1 MHKNNVMKKIILL
14 IVPFLTILVSCN
26 KGNSSTSNAGSLWN
40 TYNYTEEY
48 SDFTYSVTFIHE
60 SETESIY
67 DVEITNTGDSFINKI
82 WINKESYYGLFNTY
96 FDHTLI
102 EPGATKKCSIVWSK
116 PEINNLATA
125 TFSATRLITKD
136 ESTSVTGSL
145 AISTKVQ
152 DNTEKY
158 FIDFAFNPSNNYN
171 YAVIELEYLGN
182 TYFVYNDPE
191 SSFNRLKIQDG
202 VSISD
207 VTVKSVIPFKY
218 EFIPGTYNNKTNN
231 YFNTMAMSF
240 LLTSFFVSLIVV
252 PAIAIPVSLTKRHN
266 RIKKAMRE
274 NDQHSNK

>member
-1 MHKNNVMKKIILL
+1 MKKSILL

-26 KGNSSTSNAGSLWN
+26 KGNSSISNTGASWDR
-40 TYNYTEEY
+40 YIYTEEY
-48 SDFTYSVTFIHE
+48 SGFTYSITLIHE
-60 SETESIY
+60 SETENIY

-82 WINKESYYGLFNTY
+82 EINEGSYYRLFDTY
-96 FDHTLI
+96 FYDTLI
-102 EPGATKKCSIVWSK
+102 EPGATKKWSIVWSK

-152 DNTEKY
+152 DNTKKY

-171 YAVIELEYLGN
+171 YPVIELEYLGK

-191 SSFNRLKIQDG
+191 SSFNRLYIRNG

-207 VTVKSVIPFKY
+207 VTVKSVTPFKY
-218 EFIPGTYNNKTNN
+218 EFIPGTNNNKINN
-231 YFNTMAMSF
+231 YFDIMATSY
-240 LLTSFFVSLIVV
+240 LLVLFFMSLIVV
-252 PAIAIPVSLTKRHN
+252 PAIVIPVSLTKRHN